1 MPTSEPLLKY
11 RLYINAIGT
20 SRWSDPS
27 CTILHIQIPLLDWIE
42 YNRTNHI
49 TKVGCK
55 SWKFMRDDVLL
66 SYSYHKNMHVL
77 DYFEIQIVEAK

>member
-1 MPTSEPLLKY
+1 MLLEQADDQTQAVPY
-11 RLYINAIGT
+11 Y
-20 SRWSDPS
+20 
-27 CTILHIQIPLLDWIE
+27 ILHIQIPLLDWIE